1 MSELTPYNYDIIL
14 LYLHRMNE
22 IKIIQVNICLSSE
35 NLGNQLLLIFT
46 LDGKIIGVSI
56 IPMPNWFKYWD
67 EEFKYYQFCYN

>member
-14 LYLHRMNE
+14 LYLHHMNE

-46 LDGKIIGVSI
+46 LDGEIIGVSI
-56 IPMPNWFKYWD
+56 IAMPNWFKYWD

>member
-1 MSELTPYNYDIIL
+1 MTLIYYICTV
-14 LYLHRMNE
+14 MNE

-46 LDGKIIGVSI
+46 LDGKINGVSI
-56 IPMPNWFKYWD
+56 IPMPNWFRYWD